1 MGHLMTVKEAAPQLL
16 MAEITLYRLLRKG
29 EILHHR
35 IGKKYLFT
43 PDDIQQYL
51 KKCAVPATKGAN
63 E

>member
-1 MGHLMTVKEAAPQLL
+1 MGHLMTVKEAAPSYK

-29 EILHHR
+29 KVPHHR

-43 PDDIQQYL
+43 PEDIQQYL
-51 KKCAVPATKGAN
+51 EKCAVPATEGAK